1 MSFTITINETAYQVE
16 ESQSATKLL
25 DFLHDTANK
34 TGTKL
39 CCGIGICRACTVA
52 VQKAG
57 NGFAEP
63 IIACSTPL
71 ALLKNA
77 RVTTVEGVA
86 DGDRLSTIQQAFLD
100 NFAFQCGYCT
110 PGFVMASEVFLS
122 WLQTASV
129 SPDELDGLIENA
141 IGDHICRCTGYIRYY
156 EALKSVA
163 TNMLEAKP

>member
-1 MSFTITINETAYQVE
+1 MSFSLTINGTRHEVAE
-16 ESQSATKLL
+16 AKSGMKLL
-25 DFLHDTANK
+25 DFLHDTANL

-63 IIACSTPL
+63 MVACSTPL

-77 RVTTVEGVA
+77 QITTVEGVA
-86 DGDRLSTIQQAFLD
+86 DGDQLSAIQQAFLS

-122 WLQTASV
+122 WLQTANV
-129 SPDELDGLIENA
+129 TEPELDTLIENA
-141 IGDHICRCTGYIRYY
+141 IGDHICRCTGYIRYF
-156 EALKSVA
+156 EALKAVSL
-163 TNMLEAKP
+163 NMLKAKT

>member
-1 MSFTITINETAYQVE
+1 MSFSFEINGTAYSVDEAQ
-16 ESQSATKLL
+16 AGMKLL
-25 DFLHDTANK
+25 DFLHDVANK

-57 NGFAEP
+57 NEFAEP
-63 IIACSTPL
+63 MIACSTPL
-71 ALLKNA
+71 ALLKGA
-77 RVTTVEGVA
+77 RITTVEGVA
-86 DGDRLSTIQQAFLD
+86 DGDRLSAIQQAFLD
-100 NFAFQCGYCT
+100 NFAFQCGYCA

-122 WLQTASV
+122 WLQTANV
-129 SPDELDGLIENA
+129 TEPELDALINNA

-163 TNMLEAKP
+163 TQMLEAKP